1 MAEITNINPLR
12 VWVQHVLPLVYDDS
26 LSYYE
31 LLCKMTDKIN
41 QLINNNNVLPEY
53 IEQVVASQVKA
64 FFETE
69 EGINLLSPFVSEI
82 NVTDPPFGLAPVSNT
97 GNTDEHD
104 RIMAIYNVCA
114 TKHIKMYF
122 PTGIYLTS
130 QLDLT
135 GSVNIRG
142 DGYAKTKIYGVE
154 NNSGYV
160 FNFNSC
166 DGNITDLEINAN
178 VISQVQKPS
187 CVFVSI
193 NSDVYFGRV
202 KFNNGYYCMVNEG
215 RASVNSGCFDNAFF
229 ASYKDSPTSD
239 IRCINLTIF
248 NDKPFAVTS
257 RNARFVGIEIVGAAK
272 INAEGE
278 NGLYIINAGAEDS
291 VITSITSN
299 QIWILNK
306 YAKVSGKTVNINFDN
321 VNITNSGDT
330 TINSGD
336 VTLDANNVT
345 STIASDKLSDVKGKR
360 TVKSGTKEET
370 VNGAEVRTI
379 TGKETETFGSRET
392 TINGSETETIGSRET
407 TINGTNSEVTH
418 GNKSETID
426 NAKTVNANSET
437 HTVTGI
443 LELNAGQYKM
453 LDVVRR
459 TPTGTKN
466 YVDEAPF
473 IDNDGNNKALLVK
486 GATDINTAINQLVTN
501 FGNLEQD
508 VSGLNEIPAKVDA
521 LGTKVDGLVT
531 KVEGLET
538 NVTTLSNDQRTLKF
552 DVDELGQEVEQ
563 IKKGELT
570 TIEVT
575 LATEKL
581 SVGSLENVA
590 HVDITDPGY
599 YLIQLNV
606 YTDSETNDR
615 VYADVTDNAT
625 TTIAADKTHYQM
637 PVFYSKQ
644 YADTSQTVYNSGS
657 SCVAKLTAGRW
668 YLHGYGYSSVSPTV
682 QQKIIFP
689 AGRCMTLTKLSAAT

>member
-31 LLCKMTDKIN
+31 LLCKVTDKIN

-82 NVTDPPFGLAPVSNT
+82 NVTDPPFGLAPVSSA

-130 QLDLT
+130 PLDLT

-154 NNSGYV
+154 DNSGYV
-160 FNFNSC
+160 FNFNFY

-187 CVFVSI
+187 CAHISS
-193 NSDVYFGRV
+193 NSNVYFGGV
-202 KFNNGYYCMVNEG
+202 KFSNGYYCMVNEG
-215 RASVNSGCFDNAFF
+215 SVCISSGHFDSAFF
-229 ASYKDSPTSD
+229 ASYKDTPESN
-239 IRCINLTIF
+239 IRCINLAIV
-248 NDKPFAVTS
+248 NNNPFTVMS
-257 RNARFVGIEIVGAAK
+257 KNARFVGIEIVGTAQ
-272 INAEGE
+272 INANGE
-278 NGLYIINAGAEDS
+278 NGLYVINAGAEDS
-291 VITSITSN
+291 VITSVATN
-299 QIWILNK
+299 QIWILDK
-306 YAKVSGKTVNINFDN
+306 YAKVSGKTANINFDN

-336 VTLDANNVT
+336 VTLGANNVT
-345 STIASDKLSDVKGKR
+345 SSISADKLSDVKGKR
-360 TVKSGTKEET
+360 TVKSGTKEEIVSGT
-370 VNGAEVRTI
+370 ETRTI
-379 TGKETETFGSRET
+379 TGKETET
-392 TINGSETETIGSRET
+392 IGSRET
-407 TINGTNSEVTH
+407 IVNGANSETTH
-418 GNKSETID
+418 GNKTETVD
-426 NAKTVNANSET
+426 NVKTVMANSET
-437 HTVTGI
+437 HAVTGK

-459 TPTGTKN
+459 TPTGTTN

-473 IDNDGNNKALLVK
+473 VDNDGNNKALLVK
-486 GATDINTAINQLVTN
+486 GSTDINTAINQLVTDFKN
-501 FGNLEQD
+501 LDQDISDLNGIPARVDKLETDVNDLKTAEESIVTVLGNHTDKLNTLDLQVDKLEQD
-508 VSGLNEIPAKVDA
+508 VA
-521 LGTKVDGLVT
+521 
-531 KVEGLET
+531 
-538 NVTTLSNDQRTLKF
+538 
-552 DVDELGQEVEQ
+552 Q

-575 LATEKL
+575 LATKKI
-581 SVGSLENVA
+581 SVAPLEDVV

-606 YTDSETNDR
+606 YTDSETNNL
-615 VYADVTDNAT
+615 VYADVTDNPT
-625 TTIAADKTHYQM
+625 TSIIADKTHYQM

-644 YADTSQTVYNSGS
+644 YVDTSQTVYNSGS
-657 SCVAKLTAGRW
+657 SCIAKLTAGRW
-668 YLHGYGYSSVSPTV
+668 YLHGYGYSNVSPVV

>member
-31 LLCKMTDKIN
+31 LLCKVTDKIN
-41 QLINNNNVLPEY
+41 RLINNNNVLPEY
-53 IEQVVASQVKA
+53 IKQVVASQVKA

-82 NVTDPPFGLAPVSNT
+82 NVTDPPFGLAPVSSA

-104 RIMAIYNVCA
+104 RIMTIYNVCA

-122 PTGIYLTS
+122 PSGIYLTS

-142 DGYAKTKIYGVE
+142 DGCAKTKIYGVE

-160 FNFNSC
+160 FNFNSYN
-166 DGNITDLEINAN
+166 GNITDLEINAN

-187 CVFVSI
+187 CVFISN
-193 NSDVYFGRV
+193 NSDVYFARV
-202 KFNNGYYCMVNEG
+202 KFNNGYYCLVNEG
-215 RASVNSGCFDNAFF
+215 RVSINTGYFDNAFF
-229 ASYKDSPTSD
+229 ASFKDTPESN
-239 IRCINLTIF
+239 IRCINLTIV
-248 NDKPFAVTS
+248 NNNPFTVTS
-257 RNARFVGIEIVGAAK
+257 KNARFVGIEIVGTAQ

-278 NGLYIINAGAEDS
+278 SGLYVINLGAEDS
-291 VITSITSN
+291 VITSVASN
-299 QIWILNK
+299 QVWILDK
-306 YAKVSGKTVNINFDN
+306 YAKVSGKTANINFDN

-336 VTLDANNVT
+336 ITLDANNIT
-345 STIASDKLSDVKGKR
+345 STVSADKLSDVKGKR

-370 VNGAEVRTI
+370 VSGAETRTI

-392 TINGSETETIGSRET
+392 TINGA
-407 TINGTNSEVTH
+407 NSENTH
-418 GNKSETID
+418 GNKTETVD
-426 NAKTVNANSET
+426 NEKSVTANSET
-437 HTVTGI
+437 HTVTGK

-459 TPTGTKN
+459 TPPGTTN

-486 GATDINTAINQLVTN
+486 GVTDINTAINQLVAE
-501 FGNLEQD
+501 FKNLDQD
-508 VSGLNEIPAKVDA
+508 VSDLNGIPARVDA
-521 LGTKVDGLVT
+521 LETDVG
-531 KVEGLET
+531 GLET
-538 NVTTLSNDQRTLKF
+538 NVASLSTTQQQIAS
-552 DVDELGQEVEQ
+552 DVQDLEREVAQ

-575 LATEKL
+575 LATEK
-581 SVGSLENVA
+581 SSFAALENVA

-606 YTDSETNDR
+606 YTDSETNDT
-615 VYADVTDNAT
+615 VYADVTDNPT
-625 TTIAADKTHYQM
+625 TTIVADKTHYQM

-644 YADTSQTVYNSGS
+644 YLDSSQTVYNSGS

-689 AGRCMTLTKLSAAT
+689 AGRCMILTKLSAAS

>member
-1 MAEITNINPLR
+1 MAEFTNIDPLR

-31 LLCKMTDKIN
+31 LLCKVTDRIN

-53 IEQVVASQVKA
+53 IKQVVASQVKA

-82 NVTDPPFGLAPVSNT
+82 NVTDPPFGLAPVSST

-154 NNSGYV
+154 DNSGYV
-160 FNFNSC
+160 FNFNSY

-187 CVFVSI
+187 CVFISK

-202 KFNNGYYCMVNEG
+202 RFDNGYYCMVNEG
-215 RASVNSGCFDNAFF
+215 RASINTGYFDNAFF
-229 ASYKDSPTSD
+229 ASYKDTSESN

-248 NDKPFAVTS
+248 NNNPFTVMS
-257 RNARFVGIEIVGAAK
+257 KNARFVGIEIVGTAQ

-278 NGLYIINAGAEDS
+278 NGLYVINAGSEDS
-291 VITSITSN
+291 VITSIASN
-299 QIWILNK
+299 QIWILDK
-306 YAKVSGKTVNINFDN
+306 YAKVSGKTANFNFDN

-336 VTLDANNVT
+336 VTLGANNVT
-345 STIASDKLSDVKGKR
+345 STVANDKLSDVKGKR
-360 TVKSGTKEET
+360 TVKSGMKEET
-370 VNGAEVRTI
+370 VNGAETRTI
-379 TGKETETFGSRET
+379 TGKEKETLGSHEVT
-392 TINGSETETIGSRET
+392 VNGANSET
-407 TINGTNSEVTH
+407 TH
-418 GNKSETID
+418 GNKAETID
-426 NAKTVNANSET
+426 NEKSVTANSER
-437 HTVTGI
+437 HTVAGT

-459 TPTGTKN
+459 TPMGTTN

-473 IDNDGNNKALLVK
+473 VDKAGNNKALLVK
-486 GATDINTAINQLVTN
+486 GGIDINETINQLIAE
-501 FGNLEQD
+501 FKNLEQNVGNLD
-508 VSGLNEIPAKVDA
+508 GIPARVDA
-521 LGTKVDGLVT
+521 LETKVD
-531 KVEGLET
+531 GLET
-538 NVTTLSNDQRTLKF
+538 NVTTLTNDQRTLRF
-552 DVDELGQEVEQ
+552 DVDELGQEVAQ

-575 LATEKL
+575 IATEKS
-581 SVGSLENVA
+581 SVVTLEHVA
-590 HVDITDPGY
+590 HIDITDPGY

-606 YTDSETNDR
+606 YTDSETNDL

-625 TTIAADKTHYQM
+625 TSIIADKTHYQM

-644 YADTSQTVYNSGS
+644 YADASQTVYNSGS

-668 YLHGYGYSSVSPTV
+668 YLHGYGYSRVSPDV

>member
-1 MAEITNINPLR
+1 MPKITNINPLR

-31 LLCKMTDKIN
+31 LLCKVTDKIN

-82 NVTDPPFGLAPVSNT
+82 NVADPPFGLAPVSST

-154 NNSGYV
+154 DNSGYV
-160 FNFNSC
+160 FNFNFY

-187 CVFVSI
+187 CVFISN
-193 NSDVYFGRV
+193 NSDVYFARV

-215 RASVNSGCFDNAFF
+215 RASINTGYFDNAFF
-229 ASYKDSPTSD
+229 ASYKDTAESNF
-239 IRCINLTIF
+239 RCINLTIV
-248 NDKPFAVTS
+248 NNNPFTVMS
-257 RNARFVGIEIVGAAK
+257 RNARFVGVEIVGTAQ

-291 VITSITSN
+291 IITSVTTN
-299 QIWILNK
+299 QIWILDK
-306 YAKVSGKTVNINFDN
+306 YAKVSGKTANFNFDN

-336 VTLDANNVT
+336 VTLGANNVT
-345 STIASDKLSDVKGKR
+345 SSVSGDKLTDVKGKR

-370 VNGAEVRTI
+370 VNGAETRTI

-392 TINGSETETIGSRET
+392 TINGVNSET
-407 TINGTNSEVTH
+407 TH
-418 GNKSETID
+418 GNKAETID
-426 NAKTVNANSET
+426 NEKSVTANSER
-437 HTVTGI
+437 HTVTGT

-459 TPTGTKN
+459 TPTGKTN

-473 IDNDGNNKALLVK
+473 VDKAGNNNALLVK
-486 GATDINTAINQLVTN
+486 GETDINTAINKLVTD

-508 VSGLNEIPAKVDA
+508 ISDLNGIPAR
-521 LGTKVDGLVT
+521 
-531 KVEGLET
+531 VEALET
-538 NVTTLSNDQRTLKF
+538 KTETLETDVTTLTNDQRTLRF
-552 DVDELGQEVEQ
+552 DVDELGQEVAQ

-575 LATEKL
+575 LATKKI
-581 SVGSLENVA
+581 SSGSLENVV
-590 HVDITDPGY
+590 HVDITETGY

-606 YTDSETNDR
+606 YTDNETNDM

-625 TTIAADKTHYQM
+625 TTTMANKTHYQM
-637 PVFYSKQ
+637 PVFYSHQ
-644 YADTSQTVYNSGS
+644 YVDPSNTVYNSGS

-668 YLHGYGYSSVSPTV
+668 YLHGYGWSRVDPLV

>member
-31 LLCKMTDKIN
+31 LLCKVTDKIN

-53 IEQVVASQVKA
+53 IEQVVAGQVKA

-82 NVTDPPFGLAPVSNT
+82 NVTDPPFGLAPVSST

-104 RIMAIYNVCA
+104 KIMAIYNICA

-122 PTGIYLTS
+122 PAGIYLTS

-154 NNSGYV
+154 DNSGYV
-160 FNFNSC
+160 FNFNFC
-166 DGNITDLEINAN
+166 EGNITDLEINAN
-178 VISQVQKPS
+178 VISQIQKPS
-187 CVFVSI
+187 CAHIS
-193 NSDVYFGRV
+193 SDSNVYFGSV
-202 KFNNGYYCMVNEG
+202 KFSNGYYCMLNEG
-215 RASVNSGCFDNAFF
+215 SVCISSGHFDSAFF
-229 ASYKDSPTSD
+229 ASYKDTPESN
-239 IRCINLTIF
+239 IRCINLTIV
-248 NDKPFAVTS
+248 NNNPFTVTS
-257 RNARFVGIEIVGAAK
+257 RNARFVGIEIVGTAQIK
-272 INAEGE
+272 AEGE
-278 NGLYIINAGAEDS
+278 SGLYVINAGAEDS
-291 VITSITSN
+291 VITSIASN
-299 QIWILNK
+299 QIWILDK
-306 YAKVSGKTVNINFDN
+306 YAKVSGKTANFNFDN

-336 VTLDANNVT
+336 VTLGANNVT
-345 STIASDKLSDVKGKR
+345 SSVSGDKLTDVKGKR

-370 VNGAEVRTI
+370 VNGTETRTV
-379 TGKETETFGSRET
+379 TGKEMETFGSREAI
-392 TINGSETETIGSRET
+392 INGGNSET
-407 TINGTNSEVTH
+407 TH
-418 GNKSETID
+418 GNKAETID
-426 NAKTVNANSET
+426 NEKSVTANSER
-437 HTVTGI
+437 HTVTGT

-459 TPTGTKN
+459 TPTGTTN

-473 IDNDGNNKALLVK
+473 VDKAGNNKALLVK
-486 GATDINTAINQLVTN
+486 GETDINTAINKLVTD

-508 VSGLNEIPAKVDA
+508 VGDLNEIPARVDA
-521 LGTKVDGLVT
+521 LGTKVDGLET

-538 NVTTLSNDQRTLKF
+538 NVTTLANDQRTLRF
-552 DVDELGQEVEQ
+552 DVDELGQEVAQ

-581 SVGSLENVA
+581 SVVSLENVA

-606 YTDSETNDR
+606 YTDSETNDM

-625 TTIAADKTHYQM
+625 TTIVADKTHYQM

-644 YADTSQTVYNSGS
+644 YVDASQTVYNSGS